1 MLILAKVFWLQMRKD
16 RLYFLT
22 FLSIAVVYGIIAT
35 LAFNYL
41 VKESTLKLLETHLV
55 FSKKEA
61 KSFSTLLSH
70 QLSQNISKDSLTHN
84 IQQSLNG
91 TDLDMGFL
99 SIYDWSGKVVAHPDI
114 KNVGLLAS
122 PNNSYVSSVNDDL
135 TPSAFY
141 DLLSSESDTL
151 ASETIEKQS
160 KVITLSSIL
169 NSDWILA
176 AHVRTDNIK
185 NQIQDFKSKF
195 LTVFLIMGLFIVIAA
210 VVILRIFGSSY
221 EKTLELKNEKLED
234 EVINLSKLN
243 RAVDKYQQKVS
254 EESTNTETEHNTS
267 KKRLLTYVR
276 NELVPVPT
284 NDIAYI
290 YTENTITYVV
300 CNDTKRSTS
309 NLSLDELSTQLDEL
323 VFFRANRQ
331 FIISIASIEKI
342 VKYGNNQLKILVS
355 PDSEAS
361 IIISKNKAAQF
372 KKWLNI

>member
-1 MLILAKVFWLQMRKD
+1 MRKD
-16 RLYFLT
+16 KLYFRT
-22 FLSIAVVYGIIAT
+22 FLSIAISYTLIAS
-35 LAFNYL
+35 LAYHYL
-41 VKESTLKLLETHLV
+41 VKESTLALLETHLV

-61 KSFSTLLSH
+61 KSFSKLLSQ
-70 QLSQNISKDSLTHN
+70 QLSYNISKDSLVHN

-122 PNNSYVSSVNDDL
+122 SNNYYVSSVNDDL
-135 TPSAFY
+135 TPKAFY
-141 DLLSSESDTL
+141 DLLHNEKDTL
-151 ASETIEKQS
+151 ATETIEKQS
-160 KVITLSSIL
+160 KVIVLSSIQ

-176 AHVRTDNIK
+176 AHVRTDNIR
-185 NQIQDFKSKF
+185 NQIQDFKKQF
-195 LTVFLIMGLFIVIAA
+195 LVVFLVMGLFIVIAA

-243 RAVDKYQQKVS
+243 RAVGEYQQKVS
-254 EESTNTETEHNTS
+254 EESTTTETESSAS

-276 NELVPVPT
+276 NELVPVST
-284 NDIAYI
+284 DDISYI

-300 CNDTKRSTS
+300 CNNGKRSTS
-309 NLSLDELSTQLDEL
+309 NLSLDELTAQLDES

-331 FIISIASIEKI
+331 SIISIASIEKI
-342 VKYGNNQLKILVS
+342 VKYGNNQLKILVT
-355 PDSEAS
+355 PDSDS
-361 IIISKNKAAQF
+361 DIIISKNKAAQF
-372 KKWLNI
+372 KQWLNI

>member
-1 MLILAKVFWLQMRKD
+1 MRKD
-16 RLYFLT
+16 KLYFLT
-22 FLSIAVVYGIIAT
+22 FLSITIIYSIVAS

-70 QLSQNISKDSLTHN
+70 QLSQNISKDSLIHN
-84 IQQSLNG
+84 IQKSLNG
-91 TDLDMGFL
+91 TDFEMGFL

-135 TPSAFY
+135 TPKAFY
-141 DLLSSESDTL
+141 DFLNAKNE
-151 ASETIEKQS
+151 ASNTGTIEKQS
-160 KVITLSSIL
+160 KVVVLNSIQ

-176 AHVRTDNIK
+176 AHVRTDNIRS
-185 NQIQDFKSKF
+185 QIQDFKSQF
-195 LTVFLIMGLFIVIAA
+195 LTVFLVMGLFIVIAA

-243 RAVDKYQQKVS
+243 RAVGEYQQKVS
-254 EESTNTETEHNTS
+254 KETTNTETESNTS

-300 CNDTKRSTS
+300 CNDKKRSTS
-309 NLSLDELSTQLDEL
+309 NLSLDELSTQLDESF
-323 VFFRANRQ
+323 FFRANRQ

-342 VKYGNNQLKILVS
+342 VKYGNNQLKILVT
-355 PDSEAS
+355 PDSESS

-372 KKWLNI
+372 KQWLNI